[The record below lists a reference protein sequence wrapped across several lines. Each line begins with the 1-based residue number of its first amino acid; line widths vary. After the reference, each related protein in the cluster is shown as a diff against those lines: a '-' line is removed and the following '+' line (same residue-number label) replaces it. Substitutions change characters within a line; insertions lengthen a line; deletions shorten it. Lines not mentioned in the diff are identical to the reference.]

1 MVIGLFLT
9 GRGAYGIL
17 EVKTMRI
24 LIYNDQTD
32 KMETYSL
39 RCSDNMPYT
48 ACCRFTVGE
57 FMRNSHSRTIG
68 WSTRR
73 FLKSTDEL
81 VRRYGQKPRVSRA
94 FRRAWDAEE
103 PMILTHM
110 LGTAVDMGRNLS
122 LPGLQQLVTLAEDQE
137 LFDVIT
143 DLEHTRIEAH
153 LHHQN
158 EAASDFVPFTQIQKG
173 DKNTEVCVAQD
184 ALWALG
190 YPITKIS
197 GVFDAEL
204 DQAVRAF
211 QRDHGLVADGIA
223 GKLTWESLMS
233 QLRPIPGID
242 EETAA

>member
-1 MVIGLFLT
+1 M
-9 GRGAYGIL
+9 
-17 EVKTMRI
+17 
-24 LIYNDQTD
+24 
-32 KMETYSL
+32 
-39 RCSDNMPYT
+39 
-48 ACCRFTVGE
+48 
-57 FMRNSHSRTIG
+57 
-68 WSTRR
+68 
-73 FLKSTDEL
+73 
-81 VRRYGQKPRVSRA
+81 
-94 FRRAWDAEE
+94 
-103 PMILTHM
+103 
-110 LGTAVDMGRNLS
+110 
-122 LPGLQQLVTLAEDQE
+122 
-137 LFDVIT
+137 IT

-204 DQAVRAF
+204 DRAVRAF
-211 QRDHGLVADGIA
+211 QRDHGLVADGIV

>member
-1 MVIGLFLT
+1 
-9 GRGAYGIL
+9 
-17 EVKTMRI
+17 MRI
-24 LIYNDQTD
+24 LIYNDQTNN
-32 KMETYSL
+32 METYSL

-48 ACCRFTVGE
+48 TCCRLTVGE

-73 FLKSTDEL
+73 FLNSVNEL
-81 VRRYGQKPRVSRA
+81 IRRYGQKPRVSRA
-94 FRRAWDAEE
+94 FRRAWDADD

-110 LGTAVDMGRNLS
+110 LGTAVDLGSNLS

-158 EAASDFVPFTQIQKG
+158 EAASDFVPFAQIQKG
-173 DKNTEVCVAQD
+173 DKKTEVCVAQD

-190 YPITKIS
+190 YRITKIS
-197 GVFDAEL
+197 GVFDSEL
-204 DQAVRAF
+204 DQQVRAF
-211 QRDHGLVADGIA
+211 QRDQGLNADGIV
-223 GKLTWESLMS
+223 GRLTWEALMS

-242 EETAA
+242 EEANEQSN